1 MNNANSYT
9 FYKLLKKLLKDYPK
23 EDIFLRVNNVL
34 MHPNKEIEYVK
45 FNKNISDFPIEIMI
59 NFMGLQGNTSQLPS
73 YILDK
78 LSRNEDGGDGWSLF
92 FDFFNHYLLWI
103 FFEITTLNN
112 YPKSFDTNFSDRI
125 SKILFSMLGINDT
138 KIAKR
143 YLPFA
148 PLLLSLRRPKS
159 YIERILQITF
169 NLQNQ
174 LNIIENIPHQIYIR
188 HIQLNKLGSKN
199 HILGKNLILGKKFLS
214 YQNKI
219 AIYIKDIHYDEA
231 LKYFPNAEKY
241 KELKES
247 ILFLTNNEFCVDLY
261 LKIIFNKRMLFK
273 LGDCSHSKLGWGKIL
288 GKKIKNYEIIHI
300 KLHE

>member
-1 MNNANSYT
+1 MNNITSCT
-9 FYKLLKKLLKDYPK
+9 FYKLLTKILKEYHQ
-23 EDIFLRVNNVL
+23 EDIFLRVNNAL
-34 MHPNKEIEYVK
+34 KHPNKEIEYVK
-45 FNKNISDFPIEIMI
+45 INKHNNFPVEIMI

-112 YPKSFDTNFSDRI
+112 YPKSFNIEFNDRI
-125 SKILFSMLGINDT
+125 SKILFSILGINDT

-148 PLLLSLRRPKS
+148 PLLLSSRRPKG

-174 LNIIENIPHQIYIR
+174 LSIIENIPHQIYIR
-188 HIQLNKLGSKN
+188 NIQLNKLGHKN
-199 HILGKNLILGKKFLS
+199 HILGKNIILGKKFLS
-214 YQNKI
+214 YQNK
-219 AIYIKDIHYDEA
+219 
-231 LKYFPNAEKY
+231 
-241 KELKES
+241 
-247 ILFLTNNEFCVDLY
+247 
-261 LKIIFNKRMLFK
+261 
-273 LGDCSHSKLGWGKIL
+273 
-288 GKKIKNYEIIHI
+288 
-300 KLHE
+300 

>member
-1 MNNANSYT
+1 MNNVNSYT
-9 FYKLLKKLLKDYPK
+9 FYKLLKKLLKDHPK
-23 EDIFLRVNNVL
+23 EDIFLRANNAL
-34 MHPNKEIEYVK
+34 MHPNKEIEYIK

-112 YPKSFDTNFSDRI
+112 YPKSFDINFSDRI
-125 SKILFSMLGINDT
+125 SKILFSMLGINDI

-174 LNIIENIPHQIYIR
+174 LNIIENIPH
-188 HIQLNKLGSKN
+188 
-199 HILGKNLILGKKFLS
+199 
-214 YQNKI
+214 
-219 AIYIKDIHYDEA
+219 
-231 LKYFPNAEKY
+231 
-241 KELKES
+241 
-247 ILFLTNNEFCVDLY
+247 
-261 LKIIFNKRMLFK
+261 
-273 LGDCSHSKLGWGKIL
+273 
-288 GKKIKNYEIIHI
+288 
-300 KLHE
+300 